1 MTYRI
6 TNKTNNTLDN
16 NNMKRIKYISLLNN
30 FLINNPELYTQELL
44 PQCILE
50 EVYYYQ
56 RVQQEII

>member
-1 MTYRI
+1 
-6 TNKTNNTLDN
+6 
-16 NNMKRIKYISLLNN
+16 MKRIKYISLLNN

>member
-1 MTYRI
+1 VTYRI
-6 TNKTNNTLDN
+6 TNKINNTLDN

-30 FLINNPELYTQELL
+30 FLINNPELYTQKVL

>member
-1 MTYRI
+1 MVI

-30 FLINNPELYTQELL
+30 FLINNPELYTQKVL